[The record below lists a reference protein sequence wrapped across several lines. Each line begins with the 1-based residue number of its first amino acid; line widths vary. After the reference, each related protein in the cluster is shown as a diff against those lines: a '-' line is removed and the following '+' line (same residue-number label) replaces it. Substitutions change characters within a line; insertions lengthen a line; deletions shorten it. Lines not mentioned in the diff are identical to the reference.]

1 MMQPNA
7 YELLAAREEEYWW
20 HRARRQLVR
29 QLLRRYGIPPH
40 ACWLDLGC
48 GPGGNLDL
56 LGDQDPDFVV
66 GIDLSPV
73 ALELA
78 VKKNLPVRFVR
89 ADIGQT
95 LPFADATFDLASSF
109 NVLYHAWI
117 GDESFVLAEVRRV
130 LRPGGLLLA
139 TEPAF
144 AILARRLDVVVMTR
158 RRYRCREFAGLCRA
172 AGLDVLFVSY
182 FTSFGFP
189 PILAM
194 KLFNRLRRG
203 WSKRK
208 ETDDVTID
216 MRPLGRI
223 ANECMFGIA
232 KAEAEAVGRG
242 VRMPFGT
249 TLVCLA
255 RKN

>member
-1 MMQPNA
+1 MMRTNA
-7 YELLAAREEEYWW
+7 YELLAAREQEYWW
-20 HRARRQLVR
+20 HRARRQMVR
-29 QLLRRYGIPPH
+29 LLLRRYRIPPRV
-40 ACWLDLGC
+40 CWLDLGC
-48 GPGGNLDL
+48 GTGGNLGL
-56 LGDQDPDFVV
+56 LDERDPDFVV
-66 GIDLSPV
+66 GVDLSPV

-78 VKKNLPVRFVR
+78 VKKNLHVRFVR
-89 ADIGQT
+89 ADIGRT
-95 LPFADATFDLASSF
+95 LPFADAAFDLVTSF

-117 GDESFVLAEVRRV
+117 SDESAVLAEVRRV
-130 LRPGGLLLA
+130 LRPGGLMLA

-144 AILARRLDVVVMTR
+144 AILARTLDVVVMTR
-158 RRYRCREFAGLCRA
+158 RRYRSREFAGLCRA

-194 KLFNRLRRG
+194 NIFNRLRRRRG
-203 WSKRK
+203 KQK
-208 ETDDVTID
+208 ETDDVTFD
-216 MRPLGRI
+216 LRPLGRI

-232 KAEAEAVGRG
+232 KAEAEGVARG